1 MRATILGLTLGN
13 AMIFGLL
20 ALIEGLSGEQT
31 FLSNPT
37 ALVAI
42 IVAIANL
49 AAGFLL
55 ASRAGGQGRDL
66 AQTLAALAGEHVAS
80 SEVPGHFATLN
91 ALAGQARARVQ
102 NLERSAQALRAE
114 LTERQRDLALCLEQA
129 EAAKEQSED
138 ARFQALRSAAKT
150 LGQAVGGIEDASAR
164 LEAATGRA
172 GAGARKQQELMAGA
186 ASAMEEMT
194 ASIAE
199 AAGGAASA
207 SREAEAAVAKARE
220 GAESV
225 VRTVGAIEAVAA
237 KSADL
242 GEAVVVLGGQ
252 AEAIGK
258 IMGVISDIADQT
270 NLLALNAAI
279 EAARAGEAGRGF
291 AVVADEVR
299 KLAEKT
305 QAATLDV
312 RREIEAIR
320 DKVGQTRRGVEQ
332 AAELVTESVRLAQD
346 SGAALDE
353 IVRLAGASTERIQA
367 IAVAAEQQSQASE
380 DLNRTINTVNTISAE
395 TGQAMAGADE
405 AVGGLGGSVRSLATM
420 TRVFELVGGGS
431 LKEVIASLA
440 ADPDLLSLERTRM
453 ERALRGKAR
462 AHPFLEL
469 LYVTD
474 AAGRQ
479 IVENIPQPGQET
491 AEDRAALGRDWS
503 SRPWFTGP
511 VQSQS
516 LYVSDVY
523 LSQASGKN
531 CITVSSPFR
540 DAGGRTLG
548 IIAADVNVGD

>member
-1 MRATILGLTLGN
+1 MRAIIFSLTLGN
-13 AMIFGLL
+13 ATIFGLL
-20 ALIEGLSGEQT
+20 TLVSGLSGEQT

-49 AAGFLL
+49 AAGFPL
-55 ASRAGGQGRDL
+55 ASRAGGQGRHL
-66 AQTLAALAGEHVAS
+66 AQTLAALAGQRAAS
-80 SEVPGHFATLN
+80 GEAPEHFAALS

-102 NLERSAQALRAE
+102 DLERSAEALRAE
-114 LTERQRDLALCLEQA
+114 LAERQRDLTICLEQA

-207 SREAEAAVAKARE
+207 SKEAAAAVAKARE
-220 GAESV
+220 GADSV

-279 EAARAGEAGRGF
+279 EAARAGDAGRGF

-320 DKVGQTRRGVEQ
+320 DKVGQTRRGVEE
-332 AAELVTESVRLAQD
+332 AAELVHESVRLAQE
-346 SGAALDE
+346 SGAALNE

-395 TGQAMAGADE
+395 TGQSMAGADE
-405 AVGGLGGSVRSLATM
+405 AVGGLGVSVRSLSTM

-453 ERALRGKAR
+453 ERALRDKAR

-479 IVENIPQPGQET
+479 LVENIPQPGQET

-523 LSQASGKN
+523 VSQASGRN

-540 DAGGRTLG
+540 DSGGRTLG
-548 IIAADVNVGD
+548 IIAADVNVGS